1 MKVKADADATFAN
14 EEQIRFG
21 IQFYMGMTVY
31 NVLYMYVSWIRYD
44 LSYLSEHI
52 LYPCLF
58 ALLFDHPPERMRS
71 LYSDSYIAI
80 DVNLVTIFF
89 ITLPVVILV
98 SYLCNICVILSQGT
112 EWRSQRSLLLVL
124 VTSDQTR
131 INVPSR
137 ARTLWAKQGLCKQ
150 IRRERESYRESERA
164 TESQR
169 GPEREPARISVD
181 LWLDL
186 SLSGSLFLA
195 LCEACI
201 FVAIVANYAI
211 LSQIAAK
218 R

>member
-14 EEQIRFG
+14 EEQIRFR
-21 IQFYMGMTVY
+21 IQFYMGITVF
-31 NVLYMYVSWIRYD
+31 MYVSWIRYD
-44 LSYLSEHI
+44 MSYLSEHI